1 MKTELYNFDIIKSN
15 GFEDYLICQDENKI
29 YIISLPYLEIV
40 YEINEKVTSFDYL
53 PNEKLIIGFL
63 RHEDENKV
71 TIKKIKC
78 DI

>member
-1 MKTELYNFDIIKSN
+1 
-15 GFEDYLICQDENKI
+15 
-29 YIISLPYLEIV
+29 LPYLEIV

-53 PNEKLIIGFL
+53 SNEKLIIGFL